1 MSKAGTRVLVIEGDH
16 FTREALVLAMTTEGL
31 DVCAYDS
38 GLAIET
44 ILERDNPDVA
54 IMDLASER
62 GPDGL
67 ALTRRVRSWGDIP
80 LIIVSSSTRVDDRL
94 AAFAAGADDF
104 LLKPFAMSEL
114 RARVLVALRR
124 ANLHRQ
130 SILTV
135 GDVVIDVDGHV
146 ATRRGERLDLR
157 NLEVRLLEMFCRHPN
172 QVLSKVQ
179 ILEKVWGHS
188 FPHVNL
194 VEVHV
199 SNLRRAME
207 RDHPRI
213 IQTVRGVGYVLR
225 PDTTSVPIVAPV
237 ANGQTSPDGS
247 EPVLDLRIERRRGD
261 RRVANSGGDR
271 RVADADLRFQQIDM
285 AIS

>member
-1 MSKAGTRVLVIEGDH
+1 MSRAGARVLVIEGDH
-16 FTREALVLAMTTEGL
+16 FTREALVLAMSTEGL
-31 DVCAYDS
+31 DVRAYEN

-44 ILERDNPDVA
+44 ILERDNPDLA
-54 IMDLASER
+54 IVDLAVER
-62 GPDGL
+62 GADGL
-67 ALTRRVRSWGDIP
+67 ALTRRIRSWGDIP

-94 AAFAAGADDF
+94 EAFAAGADDF

-130 SILTV
+130 SVLTV
-135 GDVVIDVDGHV
+135 GDVVVDVDSHI
-146 ATRRGERLDLR
+146 ATRDGEALLLR
-157 NLEVRLLEMFCRHPN
+157 NLEFRLLEMFCRHPN

-207 RDHPRI
+207 HNGPRL

-225 PDTTSVPIVAPV
+225 DSAGP
-237 ANGQTSPDGS
+237 
-247 EPVLDLRIERRRGD
+247 
-261 RRVANSGGDR
+261 
-271 RVADADLRFQQIDM
+271 
-285 AIS
+285 